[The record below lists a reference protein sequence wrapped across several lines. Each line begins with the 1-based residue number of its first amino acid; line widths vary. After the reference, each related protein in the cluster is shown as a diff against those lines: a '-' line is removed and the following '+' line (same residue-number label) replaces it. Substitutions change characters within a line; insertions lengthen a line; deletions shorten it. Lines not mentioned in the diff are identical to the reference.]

1 MVVGAASSW
10 WGALGVQAGG
20 AMGDGIMMMVWVILA
35 VEFAVLLPARDMT
48 T

>member
-1 MVVGAASSW
+1 MDVGW
-10 WGALGVQAGG
+10 WGALRGQAVG
-20 AMGDGIMMMVWVILA
+20 AMGDGIRMMVWVILA

>member
-1 MVVGAASSW
+1 M
-10 WGALGVQAGG
+10 QAIG

-35 VEFAVLLPARDMT
+35 VEFAVLLTARDMT

>member
-1 MVVGAASSW
+1 MDVGW
-10 WGALGVQAGG
+10 WGALRVQAVG

-35 VEFAVLLPARDMT
+35 VEFAVLLPARVMT

>member
-1 MVVGAASSW
+1 M
-10 WGALGVQAGG
+10 QAIG
-20 AMGDGIMMMVWVILA
+20 AMGDGIMMMVWVVLA

>member
-1 MVVGAASSW
+1 MDVSW